1 MRKMKPYKDEEI
13 ESYNNQKF
21 YYICIR
27 KSVDVDD
34 RDNIGDNDIN
44 QGDYDNVF
52 ELRKIASEV
61 LEPDIKLDDCDDTD
75 NDDDNEFNGI
85 KVHGISK
92 KYERV
97 HDHCRYTGNYRG
109 LQTISV
115 I

>member
-61 LEPDIKLDDCDDTD
+61 LEPDIKLDDCDNTD

>member
-1 MRKMKPYKDEEI
+1 M
-13 ESYNNQKF
+13 
-21 YYICIR
+21 
-27 KSVDVDD
+27 
-34 RDNIGDNDIN
+34 
-44 QGDYDNVF
+44 
-52 ELRKIASEV
+52 
-61 LEPDIKLDDCDDTD
+61 KLDDCDDTD

>member
-97 HDHCRYTGNYRG
+97 HNHCRYTGNYRG